1 MTFMPG
7 KSGNPLGRPRRVDPL
22 SEHLQAFYNK
32 HQQAIDK
39 VGEIALRK
47 AVEEEEPWAI
57 KLCLEYFYP
66 KPGKSVV
73 LSKEETTEINVNLS
87 AFTQAL
93 SVEDKR
99 EFLRIWMKSKRG
111 TPAFVSVVEGDC
123 VEGEAEV
130 LEDLQDA

>member
-1 MTFMPG
+1 MPG

-73 LSKEETTEINVNLS
+73 LSKEEMTEVNVNLS
-87 AFTQAL
+87 SFTQAL

-111 TPAFVSVVEGDC
+111 TPAFASVVEGDC

-130 LEDLQDA
+130 LEDLQDANW